1 MKYLLYYRKGF
12 LKKFPLDK
20 KHITIGRERDND
32 LIVEYD
38 FISRQHL
45 SIEVCDHMILI
56 KDLNSQNGTFVK
68 GVGIKQAEI
77 SLNQSFYLGGMEFV
91 FKTGDL
97 KEFKSSNELTPVFNG
112 LLNDQEF
119 KLKLTKT
126 SSISNGYLE
135 IAKNILQQGLKQTD
149 FETFLTEL
157 PAYFLDLDGLDNLFL
172 IDINSGNYSVLFSKK
187 EADNHGD
194 LLKKLIDLRLDPK
207 KSLSETSGILPDSSF
222 TYRIIP
228 IKIPKRQIVLI
239 QFREENAPINP
250 HSDNFLETFCRE
262 IETVCRI
269 IGSTPKI
276 EKRVPAKQKS
286 NNINKIIVSKNHRM
300 KKLIEQGILVA
311 ETNLF
316 VLIRGESGT
325 GKELFARIIHD
336 HSNRSRNK
344 FVGINCAA
352 IPENLLESELFGYE
366 KGAFTGAFQTQQGK
380 FELASGGTLVLDEI
394 GDMPINF
401 QAKLLRVLQENEFY
415 KLGSIKPIKVDLRII
430 SITNKNLKEAIKKNL
445 FRKDLYYRL
454 VHHEIYIPPL
464 RERREDIPELINYFT
479 PIFCRELNKSV
490 NGYSVKAF
498 ETLQKYNWDGNVR
511 QLKNEIKR
519 VVSLTPSGEMIT
531 FDILSDEIKNCNKNM
546 LGNENMKEVLTELM
560 VRNQWK
566 ISPAAKELGITYQ
579 GLHKKLKKFKLKKP
593 SENE

>member
-1 MKYLLYYRKGF
+1 MKYLLYYRNGF

-20 KHITIGRERDND
+20 KHITIGREHDNN

-45 SIEVCDHMILI
+45 SIDVCDQIILI

-68 GVGIKQAEI
+68 GIRIKQAEI

-97 KEFKSSNELTPVFNG
+97 KEFKSSEELTPVFNG
-112 LLNDQEF
+112 LLRDQEF
-119 KLKLTKT
+119 KFKLSKT
-126 SSISNGYLE
+126 ASVSNGYLE
-135 IAKNILQQGLKQTD
+135 MAKNILQRGLKQTD
-149 FETFLTEL
+149 FDTFLTEL

-172 IDINSGNYSVLFSKK
+172 IDIKEGDFSVLFSKRN
-187 EADNHGD
+187 DPNYSD
-194 LLKKLIDLRLDPK
+194 LLRKLINLK
-207 KSLSETSGILPDSSF
+207 NKLSKTSGILPDSPF
-222 TYRIIP
+222 RYRIIP
-228 IKIPKRQIVLI
+228 IDISTRQIFLI
-239 QFREENAPINP
+239 QFRKKNIPVNP
-250 HSDNFLETFCRE
+250 YAEKFLSSFCRE
-262 IETVCRI
+262 IETVYRI
-269 IGSTPKI
+269 IESKPKK
-276 EKRVPAKQKS
+276 EKKAPERQKS
-286 NNINKIIVSKNHRM
+286 NITCKFIIAKNKQM
-300 KKLIEQGILVA
+300 KRLIEQGILVA
-311 ETNLF
+311 GTNLS

-325 GKELFARIIHD
+325 GKELFARLIHD
-336 HSNRSRNK
+336 HSNKSQNK

-366 KGAFTGAFQTQQGK
+366 KGAFTGAFQTQKGK

-394 GDMPINF
+394 GDMPMSF

-415 KLGSIKPIKVDLRII
+415 KLGGIKPIKVNLRII

-454 VHHEIYIPPL
+454 VHHEIIIPPL

-479 PIFCRELNKSV
+479 PVFCKELNKSV

-511 QLKNEIKR
+511 QLKNEINR
-519 VVSLTPSGEMIT
+519 VVSLTPAGEMIT
-531 FDILSDEIKNCNKNM
+531 FDILSDEIKNYDEKVS
-546 LGNENMKEVLTELM
+546 ENMDTKEILTDLM
-560 VRNQWK
+560 IRYQWK